1 MIKFMIDGIEFKIF
15 PSEIIGLAMIA
26 LIFWAFW
33 HAQTD
38 KKNPIDLAG
47 MFVWP
52 GTRHTSMAMFLAFL
66 ASMIA
71 FWIIIDQEFKK
82 TLTTEMFSLFIA
94 TFVAGKGLTEGINAW
109 RARGAPPPAQGAQY
123 VASAGTVLQGTPVT
137 PGTAAPPPTET
148 APITAP
154 ATAAAAAIVAAVKP
168 KRHVRKKK
176 AKK

>member
-1 MIKFMIDGIEFKIF
+1 MIEFTAWGVEFKIF
-15 PSEIIGLAMIA
+15 PSEIIGLAMVV

-33 HAQTD
+33 GAQHD

-52 GTRHTSMAMFLAFL
+52 GTRHTSMAMFLTFL

-71 FWIIIDQEFKK
+71 FWVIIDQEFKK

-123 VASAGTVLQGTPVT
+123 VASAGTVVQAASPA
-137 PGTAAPPPTET
+137 PDPAPPP
-148 APITAP
+148 PPPPVTAP
-154 ATAAAAAIVAAVKP
+154 ATAAAAAIIAKVKP
-168 KRHVRKKK
+168 KKTVKKK
-176 AKK
+176 GKQ